1 MGQSNNAAAE
11 QIIRAQSIIRDL
23 TTQMSE
29 LQSAVNSQT
38 ELVAM
43 LTPLAVWADPVP
55 DPSVEPET
63 PEEPE
68 EPNDNELG

>member
-23 TTQMSE
+23 TTQMTE
-29 LQSAVNSQT
+29 LQAAVNSQT
-38 ELVAM
+38 ELVTM
-43 LTPLAVWADPVP
+43 LTPLAVWADPAP
-55 DPSVEPET
+55 DPSVEPEA
-63 PEEPE
+63 PEETE